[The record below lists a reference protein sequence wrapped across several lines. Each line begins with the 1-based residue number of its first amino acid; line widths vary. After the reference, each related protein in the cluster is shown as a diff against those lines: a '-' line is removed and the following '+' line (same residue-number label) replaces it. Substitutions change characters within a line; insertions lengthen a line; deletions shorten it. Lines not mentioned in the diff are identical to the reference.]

1 MTWFLFVIYLSTGSG
16 LKVEDIKV
24 EHGAISMSFN
34 LEKDCIA
41 EMKRIFKDAKA
52 DGNPVPKHVNIGCVP
67 FKDNHHFDHPME
79 DERSL

>member
-1 MTWFLFVIYLSTGSG
+1 
-16 LKVEDIKV
+16 
-24 EHGAISMSFN
+24 MSFN
-34 LEKDCIA
+34 LAKDCIA

-52 DGNPVPKHVNIGCVP
+52 DGNPVLKHVNIGCVP